1 MELMNPQPL
10 SAAEQLAYCTVRL
23 ECDLSQGGVSTGTG
37 FFFNFAEDGSKSVP
51 TIVTNRHVVKG
62 ASVGRFQLT
71 VRDADGGP
79 QIGSTVTVALDNFES
94 RWVPHSSDDIDLC
107 AMPVAPLLL
116 EAESKG
122 KTVFYR
128 NFAMAQIATDAELQD
143 LDQIEDITMI
153 GYPNGLWDMKNNMP
167 VFRRGATA
175 THPARDWNGK
185 PEFMIDAACFP
196 GSSGS
201 PVLLFNVGGYTDK
214 KGNTMLGGAR
224 LKLLGVLYAGP
235 QHVADGQIVM
245 MPVPTA
251 SKPVVLTSIPL
262 HLGIVVKAKE
272 LSDIDAQFRK
282 LVSATG

>member
-1 MELMNPQPL
+1 M
-10 SAAEQLAYCTVRL
+10 SA
-23 ECDLSQGGVSTGTG
+23 GTG
-37 FFFNFAEDGSKSVP
+37 FFFNFAEDGGKSVP
-51 TIVTNRHVVKG
+51 AIVTTRHVVKG
-62 ASVGRFQLT
+62 ATVGRFLLT

-79 QIGSTVTVALDNFES
+79 MIGSTVGVALDNFES
-94 RWVPHSSDDIDLC
+94 RWVPHSSPDIDLC
-107 AMPVAPLLL
+107 AMPIALLL
-116 EAESKG
+116 HEAESKG

-128 NFAMAQIATDAELQD
+128 SFSAAQIATDAELQD

-153 GYPNGLWDMKNNMP
+153 GYPNGLWDRKNNMP

-175 THPARDWNGK
+175 THPAMDWNGN

-201 PVLLFNVGGYTDK
+201 QVLLFNVGGYTDK

-224 LKLLGVLYAGP
+224 LKLLGILYAGP
-235 QHVADGQIVM
+235 QYTADGEIAMV
-245 MPVPTA
+245 PVPTA

-272 LSDIDAQFRK
+272 LMNIDGQFRK
-282 LVSATG
+282 LLNAKG

>member
-1 MELMNPQPL
+1 MNPQTL

-23 ECDLSQGGVSTGTG
+23 ECDLSEGDVSTGTG
-37 FFFNFAEDGSKSVP
+37 FFFNFAEDGDRSVP
-51 TIVTNRHVVKG
+51 AIVTNRHVVRG
-62 ASVGRFQLT
+62 ATVGRFQLT
-71 VRDADGGP
+71 VSDADGGP
-79 QIGSTVTVALDNFES
+79 LIGSTVAVALDNFES
-94 RWVPHSSDDIDLC
+94 RWTPHSSPNIDLC
-107 AMPVAPLLL
+107 AMPIAPLLE
-116 EAESKG
+116 EARSKG
-122 KTVFYR
+122 KSVFHR
-128 NFAMAQIATDAELQD
+128 SFSGGQVATDAELQE

-153 GYPNGLWDMKNNMP
+153 GYPTGLWDQKNNMP

-175 THPARDWNGK
+175 THPARDWNGN

-235 QHVADGQIVM
+235 QYIADGRIAIVA
-245 MPVPTA
+245 VPTA
-251 SKPVVLTSIPL
+251 NKPVVLTSIPL

-272 LSDIDAQFRK
+272 LMDIDTQFKK
-282 LVSATG
+282 LVSAKG